1 MNARVN
7 SGGRLGNVEGRMRE
21 GDAYDISKRRSGGH
35 VIQA

>member
-7 SGGRLGNVEGRMRE
+7 SGGRLGNVGGRMRE
-21 GDAYDISKRRSGGH
+21 GDTYDISKRRPGGQ